1 MKRNFLI
8 FMLAAVTGVSTT
20 TLAQKSTHISRSID
34 DDGNK
39 LSISINGTIDGKSI
53 RYDRTFLVAG
63 LTKAERK
70 DITQEVFDS
79 LGLGSVTSPEPPIAP
94 EPPRSRPAPR
104 PVPSTSKNLSV
115 SDHKEIQST
124 EKVTGKPF
132 TKEVKFDS
140 ETGEMYLKYEF
151 TRNGEEFVFEK
162 TVNATSKSAKQRE
175 QIISNF
181 EAEIILPSGK

>member
-1 MKRNFLI
+1 
-8 FMLAAVTGVSTT
+8 MLAAVTLAGASSEAF
-20 TLAQKSTHISRSID
+20 AQKRNHISRSID

-63 LTKAERK
+63 LTKEERK

-79 LGLGSVTSPEPPIAP
+79 LGLESIVSPEPPVAP

-104 PVPSTSKNLSV
+104 PAIAPTEESV
-115 SDHKEIQST
+115 SDHRETQPI
-124 EKVTGKPF
+124 EKVTGKPY

-140 ETGEMYLKYEF
+140 QTGEMHLRYEF
-151 TRNGEEFVFEK
+151 TRDGEEFVYEK
-162 TVNATSKSAKQRE
+162 TVNAASKSAKQRE

-181 EAEIILPSGK
+181 EAEIVLPSGK